1 MYDKVVELI
10 NQYEEKGD
18 FTYAV
23 VNDVI
28 IAEAEKVLNVNIPEQ
43 YQWFLK
49 RYGHGGIGG
58 IETLGVGKNG
68 KTIPYESIS

>member
-28 IAEAEKVLNVNIPEQ
+28 IAEAEKVLDVNIPEQ
-43 YQWFLK
+43 YLSLI
-49 RYGHGGIGG
+49 H
-58 IETLGVGKNG
+58 
-68 KTIPYESIS
+68 ISEPTRP

>member
-28 IAEAEKVLNVNIPEQ
+28 IAEAEKVLDVNIPEQ
-43 YQWFLK
+43 YQWFL
-49 RYGHGGIGG
+49 
-58 IETLGVGKNG
+58 
-68 KTIPYESIS
+68 

>member
-28 IAEAEKVLNVNIPEQ
+28 IAEAEKVHARRSYSFCHWRSFVIWP
-43 YQWFLK
+43 
-49 RYGHGGIGG
+49 I
-58 IETLGVGKNG
+58 
-68 KTIPYESIS
+68 

>member
-1 MYDKVVELI
+1 MYDKVVEVI

-28 IAEAEKVLNVNIPEQ
+28 IADAEKVLNVNIPEQ

-49 RYGHGGIGG
+49 RYGHGGIDG
-58 IETLGVGKNG
+58 IETLGVGKME
-68 KTIPYESIS
+68 KQFLLIKH